1 MYVYHVQFT
10 QLKLPGTPLKM
21 INHKMFVH
29 SVNSNKVHISK
40 KANFVFLLKIFLNL
54 KNLE

>member
-1 MYVYHVQFT
+1 
-10 QLKLPGTPLKM
+10 M

-29 SVNSNKVHISK
+29 SVNSNKVIISK
-40 KANFVFLLKIFLNL
+40 KANFLFLLKIFLNL